1 MEVQS
6 NQRYPKETDSL
17 IRRGRRSSN
26 GPLMSLDDHEVSD
39 RLGFI
44 RKVYGILSA
53 QLLVTFGAI
62 LMTKTN

>member
-1 MEVQS
+1 MYQNMDGEMGDTS
-6 NQRYPKETDSL
+6 
-17 IRRGRRSSN
+17 G
-26 GPLMSLDDHEVSD
+26 LMSSGTFGEDNI
-39 RLGFI
+39 RKGFI

>member
-1 MEVQS
+1 MEIQS
-6 NQRYPKETDSL
+6 NQGSPKETDPL
-17 IRRGRRSSN
+17 IRRESRSCD